1 MNKREERF
9 YVERAAEMLDV
20 SWTVGEDREIPDF
33 IVTEGDR
40 QFGLEVSEVFIG
52 HMGRKGSERKA
63 EESIYQETIDRYR
76 EMYVTEKD
84 VPLCVRIL
92 GPVTD
97 ETMGELLGHLLQHDF
112 ESMRPGN
119 QIIVQPSDQFKVY
132 VTRALRNWWFRV
144 DDRVGMVNMN
154 PMPIINARVAMKSRR
169 LTSYQEAAGDDVR
182 LLLVANRIVNSGK
195 LKLVDQSAID
205 TRGFKTVYFLSYPES
220 VTVFQDNP

>member
-52 HMGRKGSERKA
+52 HVGRKGSERKA
-63 EESIYQETIDRYR
+63 EESIHQETIDRYR
-76 EMYVTEKD
+76 EMYVAEKD

-144 DDRVGMVNMN
+144 NDRVGMVNMN

-182 LLLVANRIVNSGK
+182 LLLVAKRILNSGK

-205 TRGFKTVYFLSYPES
+205 MRGFKTVYFLSYPES